1 MPTTRQTY
9 PVEFRGGLITN
20 MSPLQQGINA
30 AGSARVLKNFE
41 PSIEGGYRR
50 IQGYTKYNSSIIPPY
65 GDPVVNGASQSG
77 GTLNIANVRTTPVVG
92 DTFKLT
98 HATAQVNNTAT
109 AVVNGTV
116 SSSTNIAV
124 DGNVGTI
131 VVGMTVAINGVD
143 AGITVTTVTD
153 QNNIVVSSAQSIA
166 DDATLTFNAPDS
178 DNTTHIVDTVVGT
191 IKAGMDVSGTGIPT
205 GVTVSSISGS
215 TVTLSTG
222 LDLAEDLELTF
233 SDIYTISS
241 GGVSYNASERTAA
254 LTFTPTIHAD
264 NSPANGDAVEFTST
278 ASNYLMLG
286 CGVFLDRVIVAKN
299 DDLFKVSSSD
309 ITQINVPSYGTV
321 LVNGASQSGSSLVV
335 DGLTSAPQQH
345 DIFKI
350 AAAGPTAKVNGATSS
365 TTTLVVDNNNGTIV
379 AGMTVTGTGIAD
391 GTTVSSL
398 SDQQNLVISSAQSI
412 ADDVD
417 LTFSSTTDKI
427 YRVTADAT
435 VSSGGATLAISP
447 ALDSSPADNAAIT
460 FLSTSR
466 ESAGKTRFARYN
478 YTGTEKIAIV
488 DGTNVP
494 ALYDNTTFTALND
507 APTDVN
513 GASFVVN
520 FKNQLFF
527 GKSNLLTFTAPY
539 TDNDFTAANG
549 SGTISLGTTITGLV
563 VFRQQLI
570 IFTETSIMQ
579 LVGNTIADFNLQ
591 PITLDIGCVDTDT
604 IQEVGG
610 DVMFLGPDGLRLLSG
625 TDRIGDFGL
634 GNVSKTIQKE
644 VTSFISTNTSFASVV
659 VRGKS
664 QYRILGY
671 NNNIT
676 QENAQGILG
685 TQFAGQGGEG
695 MAWAETRGIRAYV
708 ADSRFY
714 QNTETIVFGNDDGY
728 LYQMEDGNNF
738 DGANIQTTFATPY
751 MPIND
756 PRVRKT
762 FYKAYLYTDPQG
774 SVSFDMSLKL
784 DFDQKDSIQPTEIDF
799 ANSTGQVAFYGQA
812 SYGSTEVYS
821 TKLLTLFETQL
832 IGSGF
837 TGSIQFESDS
847 TDPPFSL
854 DAITIEFGTNTRR

>member
-1 MPTTRQTY
+1 MPTTRQTF
-9 PVEFRGGLITN
+9 PIEFRGGLITN

-30 AGSARVLKNFE
+30 AGSARILKNFE

-77 GTLNIANVRTTPVVG
+77 GTLNIANIRTTPVVG

-109 AVVNGTV
+109 AVVDGTV
-116 SSSTNIAV
+116 SSSANVAV
-124 DGNVGTI
+124 DGNVGSI
-131 VVGMTVAINGVD
+131 VVGMTVTGTGVD
-143 AGITVTTVTD
+143 AGVTVTTVTD
-153 QNNIVVSSAQSIA
+153 QNNIVLSSAQSIA
-166 DDATLTFNAPDS
+166 DDVTLTFNAPDS

-215 TVTLSTG
+215 TITLSTG

-264 NSPANGDAVEFTST
+264 NSPSNGDAVEFTST

-321 LVNGASQSGSSLVV
+321 LVNGASQTGSSLVV

-350 AAAGPTAKVNGATSS
+350 AGV
-365 TTTLVVDNNNGTIV
+365 
-379 AGMTVTGTGIAD
+379 
-391 GTTVSSL
+391 
-398 SDQQNLVISSAQSI
+398 
-412 ADDVD
+412 
-417 LTFSSTTDKI
+417 DKI
-427 YRVTADAT
+427 YRVTADAS

-447 ALDSSPADNAAIT
+447 ALASSPADDAAVT

-549 SGTISLGTTITGLV
+549 SGTISLGATITGLV

-570 IFTETSIMQ
+570 IFTETSILQ

-604 IQEVGG
+604 IQEIGG

-634 GNVSKTIQKE
+634 ANVSKTIQKE
-644 VTSFISTNTSFASVV
+644 VTRFISTNTSFASVV
-659 VRGKS
+659 IRGKS

-671 NNNIT
+671 TPNIT

-685 TQFAGQGGEG
+685 TQFSGQGGEG

-714 QNTETIVFGNDDGY
+714 QNTETIVFANDDGY

-738 DGANIQTTFATPY
+738 DGANIQTTFATPF

>member
-9 PVEFRGGLITN
+9 PIEFKGGLVTN

-30 AGSARVLKNFE
+30 PGSARTLRNFE

-50 IQGYTKYNSSIIPPY
+50 IEGYTKYNSSIIPPY
-65 GDPVVNGASQSG
+65 GAPVVHGASQSG
-77 GTLNIANVRTTPVVG
+77 TTLIIGNIHQTPEAG
-92 DTFKLT
+92 DTLT
-98 HATAQVNNTAT
+98 ITGVTGTYTIASGGVTYDATNNR
-109 AVVNGTV
+109 
-116 SSSTNIAV
+116 
-124 DGNVGTI
+124 
-131 VVGMTVAINGVD
+131 
-143 AGITVTTVTD
+143 
-153 QNNIVVSSAQSIA
+153 
-166 DDATLTFNAPDS
+166 ATLTL
-178 DNTTHIVDTVVGT
+178 
-191 IKAGMDVSGTGIPT
+191 TG
-205 GVTVSSISGS
+205 S
-215 TVTLSTG
+215 
-222 LDLAEDLELTF
+222 LA
-233 SDIYTISS
+233 S
-241 GGVSYNASERTAA
+241 
-254 LTFTPTIHAD
+254 
-264 NSPANGDAVEFTST
+264 SPANAAAVTFATT
-278 ASNYLMLG
+278 TSNYLMLG

-299 DDLFKVSSSD
+299 DDLFKVSSST
-309 ITQINVPSYGTV
+309 ITHINVPNYGTV
-321 LVNGASQSGSSLVV
+321 LVNGASQTGSSLIV
-335 DGLTSAPQQH
+335 DGLTAAPQAG
-345 DIFKI
+345 DVFK
-350 AAAGPTAKVNGATSS
+350 
-365 TTTLVVDNNNGTIV
+365 V
-379 AGMTVTGTGIAD
+379 AGIDKVYTVT
-391 GTTVSSL
+391 
-398 SDQQNLVISSAQSI
+398 SDAS
-412 ADDVD
+412 
-417 LTFSSTTDKI
+417 
-427 YRVTADAT
+427 
-435 VSSGGATLAISP
+435 VSSGGSTLAINP
-447 ALDSSPADNAAIT
+447 ALASSPADDAAIT

-494 ALYDNTTFTALND
+494 ALYDNSTFTALND

-549 SGTISLGTTITGLV
+549 SGTISLGATITGLV

-570 IFTETSIMQ
+570 IFTESSIFQ
-579 LVGNTIADFNLQ
+579 LVGNTISDFQLQ
-591 PITLDIGCVDTDT
+591 PVTTDIGCVDTDT

-610 DVMFLGPDGLRLLSG
+610 DVMFLGPDGLRLLSA

-634 GNVSKTIQKE
+634 GVVSKTIQKE

-659 VRGKS
+659 IRDKS

-671 NNNIT
+671 NTNIT

-685 TQFAGQGGEG
+685 TQFSGQGGEG
-695 MAWAETRGIRAYV
+695 MAWGELRGIRAYV

-738 DGANIQTTFATPY
+738 DGANIQTTFATPF

-762 FYKAYLYTDPQG
+762 FYKAFLYTDPQG

-784 DFDQKDSIQPTEIDF
+784 DFDQKDSIQPTEINFD
-799 ANSTGQVAFYGQA
+799 NNTGQVAFYGTA
-812 SYGSTEVYS
+812 AFGSSAVYS

-854 DAITIEFGTNTRR
+854 DAITIEFGNNTRR